1 MNSDIA
7 LAKRAEDR
15 VGDRMRERV
24 RVGMTFGPSIR
35 SDTHPTKHELTPLN
49 KPVRIRS
56 YSDP

>member
-1 MNSDIA
+1 
-7 LAKRAEDR
+7 
-15 VGDRMRERV
+15 MRERV

-35 SDTHPTKHELTPLN
+35 SNTHPTKHELTPLN